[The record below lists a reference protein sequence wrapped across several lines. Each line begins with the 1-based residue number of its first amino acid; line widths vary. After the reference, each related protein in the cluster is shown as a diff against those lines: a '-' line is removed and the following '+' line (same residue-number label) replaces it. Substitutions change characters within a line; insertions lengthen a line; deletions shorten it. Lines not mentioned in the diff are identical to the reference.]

1 MNTRRLGILALPL
14 ILLFASGGTAT
25 GKLTV
30 TSAWARATAPGAGM
44 GAVYLQINNGSTKSD
59 RLLKMSTTVAAS
71 AAVHQTEIVD
81 DVARMREVGMLHV
94 APGEKIEFAP
104 GGLHIM
110 LMGLKKP
117 LVAGQKFELEM
128 LFEVSGAH
136 KVKVVVR
143 DSL

>member
-1 MNTRRLGILALPL
+1 MNRQRLALLAMPL
-14 ILLFASGGTAT
+14 ILLFATGGVAA

-44 GAVYLQINNGSTKSD
+44 GAVYLHIENGSAKSD
-59 RLLKMSTTVAAS
+59 RLLKLSTSVAAS
-71 AAVHQTEIVD
+71 ASVHQTEIVD
-81 DVARMREVGMLHV
+81 DVARMREVAMLHV

-117 LVAGQKFELEM
+117 LVVGQTFELEL
-128 LFEVSGAH
+128 LFEVGGTR
-136 KVKVVVR
+136 KVVVTVR
-143 DSL
+143 DN